1 MMREENQTVRVGQR
15 FPQGL
20 SVPEFYGS
28 GALIGQNI
36 EYRTLACYIYSKI
49 KKARIDPRNR
59 TGLQRGDNHLNN
71 PGQSGSYAHSV
82 KK

>member
-1 MMREENQTVRVGQR
+1 MMRKENQTVRVGQR

-36 EYRTLACYIYSKI
+36 EYRTLACYIYSKTI
-49 KKARIDPRNR
+49 KIVSTRVIEPDCREATTISTTPANLGRMII
-59 TGLQRGDNHLNN
+59 Q
-71 PGQSGSYAHSV
+71 
-82 KK
+82 

>member
-20 SVPEFYGS
+20 SVHEFYGS

-49 KKARIDPRNR
+49 IKIVSIHVIEPDCREATTISTTPANLGRMLIR
-59 TGLQRGDNHLNN
+59 
-71 PGQSGSYAHSV
+71 
-82 KK
+82 

>member
-36 EYRTLACYIYSKI
+36 EYRTLACYICN
-49 KKARIDPRNR
+49 KATKSALTSAI
-59 TGLQRGDNHLNN
+59 GLDFRGETTLSRARLNQ
-71 PGQSGSYAHSV
+71 GQLLNT
-82 KK
+82 

>member
-15 FPQGL
+15 LPQKL
-20 SVPEFYGS
+20 SVSEFYGS

-49 KKARIDPRNR
+49 IMNVSIRVIEPDGREATTISTTAASLGRLLIR
-59 TGLQRGDNHLNN
+59 
-71 PGQSGSYAHSV
+71 
-82 KK
+82 